1 MGELIDF
8 VAIFKTR
15 ERLIVPLPG
24 SGEVLPFTG
33 IRYSRLEPLAA
44 EFFSPQGAI
53 ASGRKRRKGKN
64 R

>member
-1 MGELIDF
+1 MGELVDF
-8 VAIFKTR
+8 VAILKTR
-15 ERLIVPLPG
+15 ERLIVPPSG

-33 IRYSRLEPLAA
+33 IRYSRLESLAD
-44 EFFSPQGAI
+44 EFLSPQGAI